1 MSPTT
6 QFISFRLILIVV
18 SLNLVVSI
26 YDATDHLHVSGAIST
41 GRARIVY
48 PAVDDEEIPVFHS
61 VYEDENMSDMK
72 GQSIHKY
79 LGRSHFN
86 NSSFDGSDEQLEN
99 SSLAAK
105 SDLQLAIFENKY
117 LNPPTDEVSHDM
129 KHHSSR
135 YLKTGT
141 TIVGLKVKD
150 CVILA
155 ADTRATEGS
164 VVADTRCEKVH
175 QLSQN
180 IWCCGAGTSADLD
193 ALTRKVRYSFL
204 LKSMKQTAIG
214 NEHFSASSCFN
225 VSFKSREEDEIKM
238 TLGEASISAVC
249 NMIREELYKAR
260 GNIGANLVLGGVDQ
274 FSKIPILA
282 AIHPHGSIDIVPYTA
297 LGSGGL
303 AAMGILEAGYHQDL
317 SVEEGLTLVKEA
329 VLAGI
334 RNDLGSGSQVDIC
347 VIEKHQVTYTRGAV
361 SEDTLL
367 LSDTERLIDED
378 VHKRHIKVD
387 CAEIGGVN
395 GFGALPYE
403 IKSRKTLMTSEVSKA
418 LHQRKWIEYVLNS

>member
-1 MSPTT
+1 MLPTT
-6 QFISFRLILIVV
+6 QFISFRLLLIVV
-18 SLNLVVSI
+18 SLNVAASI
-26 YDATDHLHVSGAIST
+26 YDATDYFHVSGAIST

-48 PAVDDEEIPVFHS
+48 PAEDDEEIPFFHS
-61 VYEDENMSDMK
+61 VSEDENISDMK
-72 GQSIHKY
+72 GQSIHQY
-79 LGRSHFN
+79 LGRSHFE
-86 NSSFDGSDEQLEN
+86 NSSFAGSDEQLEYT
-99 SSLAAK
+99 SS
-105 SDLQLAIFENKY
+105 STTTNLQLAFYDKS
-117 LNPPTDEVSHDM
+117 LNPPADEPTHDM
-129 KHHSSR
+129 KHRSSR

-155 ADTRATEGS
+155 ADTRATEGT

-193 ALTRKVRYSFL
+193 SLTRKVRYTFL

-214 NEHFSASSCFN
+214 NEHISVSSSSN
-225 VSFKSREEDEIKM
+225 VSFQSREENEIKM
-238 TLGEASISAVC
+238 SLGEASISSVC
-249 NMIREELYKAR
+249 DMIREELYKAR

-317 SVEEGLTLVKEA
+317 SVEEGLALVKEA

-347 VIEKHQVTYTRGAV
+347 VIEKHKVTYTRGAV
-361 SEDTLL
+361 SEDTLV
-367 LSDTERLIDED
+367 LSDRERLIDED
-378 VHKRHIKVD
+378 AHKRHIKVD
-387 CAEIGGVN
+387 CAQIGGVN

-418 LHQRKWIEYVLNS
+418 LHQRKWIESVLNS